1 MLVISD
7 LGKAI
12 TPTAI
17 ALGNFDGVHRGH
29 QCVIAPAIA
38 NSEGLVPTVL
48 TFNPHPQEFFTG
60 TARLLLTPIAE
71 KIEQLEALGVQQ
83 LVLLPFDRAIA
94 ALTPQEFMQQILIDQ
109 LQARKISVGFN
120 FRFGCKRCGSVEDLK
135 AIWGDRVNVVPEQL
149 MHDKLD
155 IDGSSPLRISSS
167 AIRAAL
173 MQGEIDIAQ
182 VFLGRPYSLI
192 GNVVAGQQMGRK
204 LGFPTANLQ
213 LDPQKFLPRDGV
225 YAVQVMN
232 LANEPI
238 AAVMNIGVRPT
249 VTGDRQRTV
258 EVHLLNWSGD
268 LYGQKLCV
276 NLVKFLRPEQKFD
289 SLDALKQ
296 QIKTDCE
303 IALSG
308 SAASKPFELIELC
321 HTLTEVNDAVTYL
334 PSHNIEP

>member
-29 QCVIAPAIA
+29 QCVIAPTIA
-38 NSEGLVPTVL
+38 PSEGLVSTVL

-60 TARLLLTPIAE
+60 TTRLLLTPIAE
-71 KIEQLEALGVQQ
+71 KIEQLKALGVQQ

-94 ALTPQEFMQQILIDQ
+94 ALTPQEFIEQILIDR

-120 FRFGCKRCGSVEDLK
+120 FRFGCQRCGSVEDLK
-135 AIWGDRVNVVPEQL
+135 AMWGDRVNVVSEQL
-149 MHDKLD
+149 MHDAGLD
-155 IDGSSPLRISSS
+155 RKEGDPQVRISSS
-167 AIRAAL
+167 AIRSAL
-173 MQGEIDIAQ
+173 AQGKVDTAHTL
-182 VFLGRPYSLI
+182 LGRPYSLI
-192 GNVVAGQQMGRK
+192 GQVVAGQQMGRK

-213 LDPQKFLPRDGV
+213 LHPQKLLPRDGV

-268 LYGQKLCV
+268 LYGQELCV

-296 QIKTDCE
+296 QIAIDCE
-303 IALSG
+303 T
-308 SAASKPFELIELC
+308 AASL
-321 HTLTEVNDAVTYL
+321 DSYRL
-334 PSHNIEP
+334 PAIL

>member
-1 MLVISD
+1 VLVISD

-29 QCVIAPAIA
+29 QRVIMPAIA
-38 NSEGLVPTVL
+38 LSEGLVSTVL

-60 TARLLLTPIAE
+60 TTRLLLTPIAE
-71 KIEQLEALGVQQ
+71 KIEQLKALGVQQ

-109 LQARKISVGFN
+109 LQAQQISVGFN

-135 AIWGDRVNVVPEQL
+135 AMWGDRVNVVPEQL
-149 MHDKLD
+149 MHDALD
-155 IDGSSPLRISSS
+155 HQDGDPQVRISSS

-173 MQGEIDIAQ
+173 EQGDIATAHTL
-182 VFLGRPYSLI
+182 LGRPYSLI
-192 GNVVAGQQMGRK
+192 GQVVAGQQMGRK

-232 LANEPI
+232 LADTPLM
-238 AAVMNIGVRPT
+238 AVMNIGVRPT
-249 VTGDRQRTV
+249 VTGDRVRTV

-268 LYGQKLCV
+268 LYGQELCV

-296 QIKTDCE
+296 QIAIDCE
-303 IALSG
+303 A
-308 SAASKPFELIELC
+308 AASINSAKLAAIQ
-321 HTLTEVNDAVTYL
+321 
-334 PSHNIEP
+334 

>member
-7 LGKAI
+7 LDKAI

-38 NSEGLVPTVL
+38 PSDGLVSTVL

-71 KIEQLEALGVQQ
+71 KIEQLQALGVQQ

-94 ALTPQEFMQQILIDQ
+94 ALTPQEFMQQILIDR

-135 AIWGDRVNVVPEQL
+135 AIWGDRVSVVPEQL
-149 MHDKLD
+149 MHPVLESVLD
-155 IDGSSPLRISSS
+155 SQDGDPQVRISSS

-173 MQGEIDIAQ
+173 AQGDIDTAHTL
-182 VFLGRPYSLI
+182 LGRPYSLI
-192 GNVVAGQQMGRK
+192 GKVVAGQQMGRK

-213 LDPQKFLPRDGV
+213 LHPQKFLPRDGV

-232 LANEPI
+232 LADQPI
-238 AAVMNIGVRPT
+238 GAVMNIGVRPT
-249 VTGDRQRTV
+249 VTGDKQRTV

-268 LYGQKLCV
+268 LYGQELCV
-276 NLVKFLRPEQKFD
+276 NLVKFLRPEQKFA

-303 IALSG
+303 VAAIVN
-308 SAASKPFELIELC
+308 SAK
-321 HTLTEVNDAVTYL
+321 L
-334 PSHNIEP
+334 PAIL

>member
-29 QCVIAPAIA
+29 QCVIAPTIA
-38 NSEGLVPTVL
+38 PSEGLVSTVL

-60 TARLLLTPIAE
+60 TTRLLLTPIAE
-71 KIEQLEALGVQQ
+71 KIEQLKALGVQQ

-94 ALTPQEFMQQILIDQ
+94 ALTPQEFIEQILIDR

-120 FRFGCKRCGSVEDLK
+120 FRFGCQRCGSVEDLK
-135 AIWGDRVNVVPEQL
+135 AMWGDRVNVVSEQL
-149 MHDKLD
+149 MHDAGLD
-155 IDGSSPLRISSS
+155 RKEGDPQVRISSS
-167 AIRAAL
+167 AIRSAL
-173 MQGEIDIAQ
+173 AQGKVDTAHTL
-182 VFLGRPYSLI
+182 LGRPYSLI
-192 GNVVAGQQMGRK
+192 GQVVAGQQMGRK

-213 LDPQKFLPRDGV
+213 LHPQKLLPRDGV

-268 LYGQKLCV
+268 LYGQELCV

-296 QIKTDCE
+296 QIAIDCE
-303 IALSG
+303 T
-308 SAASKPFELIELC
+308 AASLDSYR
-321 HTLTEVNDAVTYL
+321 LTTIL
-334 PSHNIEP
+334 

>member
-1 MLVISD
+1 VLVISD

-17 ALGNFDGVHRGH
+17 ALGNFDGVHQGH
-29 QCVIAPAIA
+29 QRVITPAIA
-38 NSEGLVPTVL
+38 TSEGLVSTVL

-60 TARLLLTPIAE
+60 TTRLLLTPIAE
-71 KIEQLEALGVQQ
+71 KIEQLKALGVQQ

-109 LQARKISVGFN
+109 LQARQISVGFN
-120 FRFGCKRCGSVEDLK
+120 FRFGCKRCGSVEDLQ
-135 AIWGDRVNVVPEQL
+135 AMWGDRVNVVTEQL
-149 MHDKLD
+149 MHDELD
-155 IDGSSPLRISSS
+155 SKDDNLPVRISSS

-173 MQGEIDIAQ
+173 AQGEVDTAHTL
-182 VFLGRPYSLI
+182 LGRPYSLI

-213 LDPQKFLPRDGV
+213 LHPQKFLPRDGV
-225 YAVQVMN
+225 YAVQVIN
-232 LANEPI
+232 LADEPM

-268 LYGQKLCV
+268 LYGQELCV

-296 QIKTDCE
+296 QIKTDCKN
-303 IALSG
+303 ALSD
-308 SAASKPFELIELC
+308 SAASLL
-321 HTLTEVNDAVTYL
+321 N
-334 PSHNIEP
+334 

>member
-12 TPTAI
+12 SPTAI

-29 QCVIAPAIA
+29 QCVIAPTIA
-38 NSEGLVPTVL
+38 HSEGLVSTVL

-60 TARLLLTPIAE
+60 TTRLLLTPIAE
-71 KIEQLEALGVQQ
+71 KIEQLQVLGVQQ

-94 ALTPQEFMQQILIDQ
+94 ALTPQEFIEQILIDR
-109 LQARKISVGFN
+109 LQAREISVGFN
-120 FRFGCKRCGSVEDLK
+120 FRFGCQRCGSVEDLK
-135 AIWGDRVNVVPEQL
+135 AMWGDRVNVVSEQL
-149 MHDKLD
+149 MHDALD
-155 IDGSSPLRISSS
+155 RKDGDAQVRISSS

-173 MQGEIDIAQ
+173 EQGDIDTAHTL
-182 VFLGRPYSLI
+182 LGRPYSLI
-192 GNVVAGQQMGRK
+192 GQVVAGQQMGRK

-232 LANEPI
+232 LPDKPI

-249 VTGDRQRTV
+249 VTGDRIRTV

-268 LYGQKLCV
+268 LYGQELCV
-276 NLVKFLRPEQKFD
+276 HLVKFLRPEQKFD

-303 IALSG
+303 IALSD
-308 SAASKPFELIELC
+308 SAASKLYFS
-321 HTLTEVNDAVTYL
+321 DL
-334 PSHNIEP
+334 PSY

>member
-17 ALGNFDGVHRGH
+17 ALGNFDGVHQGH
-29 QCVIAPAIA
+29 QRVIMPAIA
-38 NSEGLVPTVL
+38 TSEGLVSTVL

-60 TARLLLTPIAE
+60 TTRLLLTPIAE
-71 KIEQLEALGVQQ
+71 KIEQLSALGVQQ

-109 LQARKISVGFN
+109 LQARQISVGFN
-120 FRFGCKRCGSVEDLK
+120 FRFGCKRCGSVEDLQ
-135 AIWGDRVNVVPEQL
+135 AMWGDRVNVVPEQL
-149 MHDKLD
+149 MHDELD
-155 IDGSSPLRISSS
+155 SKDDNLPVRISSS

-173 MQGEIDIAQ
+173 TQGEVDTAHTL
-182 VFLGRPYSLI
+182 LGRPYSLI

-213 LDPQKFLPRDGV
+213 LHPQKFLPRDGV
-225 YAVQVMN
+225 YAVQVIN
-232 LANEPI
+232 LAAEPI

-249 VTGDRQRTV
+249 VTGDKQRTV

-268 LYGQKLCV
+268 LYGQELCV

-303 IALSG
+303 NALSNF
-308 SAASKPFELIELC
+308 ALKQ
-321 HTLTEVNDAVTYL
+321 
-334 PSHNIEP
+334 

>member
-1 MLVISD
+1 VLVISD

-17 ALGNFDGVHRGH
+17 AMGNFDGVHRGH
-29 QCVIAPAIA
+29 QRVIMPAIA
-38 NSEGLVPTVL
+38 PSDGLVATVL

-60 TARLLLTPIAE
+60 TTRLLLTPIAE
-71 KIEQLEALGVQQ
+71 KIEQLKALGVQQ

-109 LQARKISVGFN
+109 LQAQRISVGFN

-135 AIWGDRVNVVPEQL
+135 AMWGDRVNIVPEQL
-149 MHDKLD
+149 MHNALD
-155 IDGSSPLRISSS
+155 RKDGDAQVRISSS

-173 MQGEIDIAQ
+173 AQGDIDTAHKL
-182 VFLGRPYSLI
+182 LGRPYSLI
-192 GNVVAGQQMGRK
+192 GKVVVGQQMGRK
-204 LGFPTANLQ
+204 LGFPTANLK

-232 LANEPI
+232 LAAEPM

-249 VTGDRQRTV
+249 IAGDKQRTV

-268 LYGQKLCV
+268 LYGQELWV

-296 QIKTDCE
+296 QIKADCE
-303 IALSG
+303 NALSD
-308 SAASKPFELIELC
+308 F
-321 HTLTEVNDAVTYL
+321 V
-334 PSHNIEP
+334 NIEP

>member
-1 MLVISD
+1 VLVISD

-29 QCVIAPAIA
+29 QRVIMPAIAPA
-38 NSEGLVPTVL
+38 EGLVSTVL

-60 TARLLLTPIAE
+60 TTRLLLTPIAE
-71 KIEQLEALGVQQ
+71 KIEQLSALGVQQ
-83 LVLLPFDRAIA
+83 LVLLPFNRAIA

-109 LQARKISVGFN
+109 LQAQQISVGFN

-135 AIWGDRVNVVPEQL
+135 AMWGDRLNIVPEQL
-149 MHDKLD
+149 MHDALD
-155 IDGSSPLRISSS
+155 HKDGDAQVRISSS

-173 MQGEIDIAQ
+173 AQGDIDTAHTL
-182 VFLGRPYSLI
+182 LGRPYSLM
-192 GNVVAGQQMGRK
+192 GQVVAGQQMGRK
-204 LGFPTANLQ
+204 LGFPTANLN

-232 LANEPI
+232 LADTPLM
-238 AAVMNIGVRPT
+238 AVMNIGVRPT
-249 VTGDRQRTV
+249 VTGDRVRTV

-268 LYGQKLCV
+268 LYGQELCV
-276 NLVKFLRPEQKFD
+276 HLAKFLRPEQKFD

-303 IALSG
+303 IALSD
-308 SAASKPFELIELC
+308 SAASKPYFS
-321 HTLTEVNDAVTYL
+321 DL
-334 PSHNIEP
+334 PSYNIEP